1 MKKCHIG
8 FSQAGIFPFITLL
21 PIFQPHETNTIYCEP
36 DRCWMCFCYLI
47 YICRLKCFT
56 LFCTSLISYFWWSQT
71 VVIRFTRKKSHLFQK
86 EIHPHNVHLFKHRVK
101 FTCMY
106 YFILCPIIGS
116 QNDNIR
122 ALLIHI
128 ALKFMQMG
136 INTGF
141 ALLFSI
147 FMHIY
152 SHRSKYFSNSFFL
165 PEKVTGQEIK
175 S

>member
-1 MKKCHIG
+1 M
-8 FSQAGIFPFITLL
+8 
-21 PIFQPHETNTIYCEP
+21 
-36 DRCWMCFCYLI
+36 
-47 YICRLKCFT
+47 
-56 LFCTSLISYFWWSQT
+56 
-71 VVIRFTRKKSHLFQK
+71 HLFR
-86 EIHPHNVHLFKHRVK
+86 HRVN

-116 QNDNIR
+116 QSDNIR

-152 SHRSKYFSNSFFL
+152 SHRSKYFSNSLFFL

-175 S
+175 C